1 MKKVIVGALLLLI
14 GCLYAGGWDNE
25 VMGVRQLGMGSIF
38 AGIADDATAI
48 FYNPAGILSKNLD
61 VIIEGVAQLPKHSY
75 FSDALGKTIYSKKN
89 SIIPQLFFT
98 YKLNDKA
105 GLGLGVYAPYG
116 GGVVGWKK
124 EDLGMLL
131 ESGLAVYTLTP
142 TLAYQLTPN
151 LSIGVKG
158 NIYYGFVMQ
167 KKDTLIGTI
176 TDTIDVNAKGPAF
189 SGGLGILWENDKIG
203 IGLSVRGPAK
213 IKLSGTYD
221 SKQMGEHDIDMEF
234 NLPTNILF
242 GIGYKVT
249 SNLTLGIDAE
259 YSMWSALDIFKTTIK
274 EVTTPLG
281 TGDLEQEDTLDFENT
296 LKIKAGGEYT
306 LSNGL
311 ALRFGAAY
319 DKYSIPDK
327 SLDPV
332 NIDVDKYVVFSGF
345 GYTMNKVQL
354 NLSFL
359 YAMGQEREV
368 TEEVAPGVTITS
380 RYNLNAFVIGA
391 GIRYSF

>member
-1 MKKVIVGALLLLI
+1 MKKVIAGALLLLI
-14 GCLYAGGWDNE
+14 GSMYAGGWDNE

-48 FYNPAGILSKNLD
+48 FYNPAGILNKNLD
-61 VIIEGVAQLPKHSY
+61 VIVEGIAQLPKHSY
-75 FSDALGKTIYSKKN
+75 YSDALGKTIYSKKN
-89 SIIPQLFFT
+89 AYLPQLFFT
-98 YKLNDKA
+98 YKLNKQA

-124 EDLGMLL
+124 EDLGMVL

-158 NIYYGFVMQ
+158 NLYYGFAMQ
-167 KKDTLIGTI
+167 KQEN
-176 TDTIDVNAKGPAF
+176 TDTVDVDAKGPAF
-189 SGGLGILWENDKIG
+189 SGGLGILWKNDKIG

-221 SKQMGEHDIDMEF
+221 SKQMGEHDIEMEF

-249 SNLTLGIDAE
+249 PNLTLGVDAE

-274 EVTTPLG
+274 DVTTPLG
-281 TGDLEQEDTLDFENT
+281 TADIEQEDTLDFQNIFKV
-296 LKIKAGGEYT
+296 KIGGEYI
-306 LSNGL
+306 LKNGI

-319 DKYSIPDK
+319 DKYAIPDE

-332 NIDVDKYVVFSGF
+332 NIDVDKYVVFSGL

-368 TEEVAPGVTITS
+368 TEEVVPGVTITS
-380 RYNLNAFVIGA
+380 KYNLNAFVIGA
-391 GIRYSF
+391 GVRYSF

>member
-1 MKKVIVGALLLLI
+1 MKKVIAGALLLLI
-14 GCLYAGGWDNE
+14 GSLYAGGWDNE

-61 VIIEGVAQLPKHSY
+61 VIVEGVALLPKHSY

-89 SIIPQLFFT
+89 SYIPQLFFT

-158 NIYYGFVMQ
+158 NIYYGFAMQ
-167 KKDTLIGTI
+167 KQENIDTL
-176 TDTIDVNAKGPAF
+176 DVNAKGAAF

-249 SNLTLGIDAE
+249 PNLTLGIDAE

-274 EVTTPLG
+274 GVTIPPLG
-281 TGDLEQEDTLDFENT
+281 TTDLEQEDTLDFENIFK
-296 LKIKAGGEYT
+296 LKAGGEYT
-306 LSNGL
+306 LGNGL

-332 NIDVDKYVVFSGF
+332 NIDVDKYVVFSGL
-345 GYTMNKVQL
+345 GYTVNKVQL

-368 TEEVAPGVTITS
+368 TEEVTPGVTITDK
-380 RYNLNAFVIGA
+380 YNLNAFVIGA

>member
-1 MKKVIVGALLLLI
+1 MKKVIAGALLLLI
-14 GCLYAGGWDNE
+14 GTMYAGGWDNE

-48 FYNPAGILSKNLD
+48 FYNPAGILNKNMD
-61 VIIEGVAQLPKHSY
+61 VIVEGVALLPKHSY

-89 SIIPQLFFT
+89 SYLPQLFFT
-98 YKLNDKA
+98 YKLNDKM
-105 GLGLGVYAPYG
+105 GLGLGAYAPYG

-158 NIYYGFVMQ
+158 NLYYGFFAMQ
-167 KKDTLIGTI
+167 KQEN
-176 TDTIDVNAKGPAF
+176 TDTVDVDAKGPAF
-189 SGGLGILWENDKIG
+189 SGGLGILWKNDKIG

-213 IKLSGTYD
+213 IKLSGTYN
-221 SKQMGEHDIDMEF
+221 SKQMGEHDVDMEF
-234 NLPTNILF
+234 NLPTNILI

-249 SNLTLGIDAE
+249 PNLTLGVDAE

-274 EVTTPLG
+274 DVTTPLG
-281 TGDLEQEDTLDFENT
+281 TG
-296 LKIKAGGEYT
+296 
-306 LSNGL
+306 
-311 ALRFGAAY
+311 FGAAY
-319 DKYSIPDK
+319 DKYAVPDE

-332 NIDVDKYVVFSGF
+332 NIDVDKYVVFSGL
-345 GYTMNKVQL
+345 GYTMDKVQL

-368 TEEVAPGVTITS
+368 TEEVAPGVTMTS
-380 RYNLNAFVIGA
+380 KYNLNAFVIGA

>member
-1 MKKVIVGALLLLI
+1 MKKVIAGSLLI
-14 GCLYAGGWDNE
+14 LIGFLHAGGWDNE

-61 VIIEGVAQLPKHSY
+61 VIVEGIAQLPKHSY
-75 FSDALGKTIYSKKN
+75 FSDSLGETIYSKKN

-124 EDLGMLL
+124 EDLGMLM
-131 ESGLAVYTLTP
+131 ESGLVVYTLTP

-158 NIYYGFVMQ
+158 NIYYGFAMQ
-167 KKDTLIGTI
+167 KQEN
-176 TDTIDVNAKGPAF
+176 TDTVDVNAKGPAF

-281 TGDLEQEDTLDFENT
+281 TGDLEQEDTLDFENIY
-296 LKIKAGGEYT
+296 KIKAGGEYT

-327 SLDPV
+327 SLNPV
-332 NIDVDKYVVFSGF
+332 NIDVDKYVVFSGL
-345 GYTMNKVQL
+345 GYTVNKVQL